1 MVKFVPKHSNKFIMK
16 NLIFLF
22 TIILSLLTTKIAAQ
36 FNFERSWG
44 TYFGDERFVLSDSE
58 IDSIG
63 NLYIVGTVNG
73 TDLTNITTFTNTSS
87 YHQNFGGGDYDGFL
101 IKFNNLG
108 QIVWGTFLGGS
119 GFDRISDLDI
129 DNNDNLYIMGSTN
142 SNSNIASIG
151 AFQENLIGGGDC
163 FVTKFTSSGSVV
175 WSTYFGGTG
184 DESNTINRIS
194 FNGLN
199 NFYISGNTF
208 SPNMATA
215 GVFQETKNNS
225 SSQISKFDI
234 NGNRIWTTYYGLN
247 VSLWNIKANPSNL
260 YIASVTN
267 DCSPLFSYNT
277 YFGTPNS
284 YKPLPGSCKDIYLTK
299 FNTTGQ
305 RDWSTYY
312 GGNSIENV
320 EMKNSL
326 DLKDDKVYFSGTAP
340 NYTNQEITTI
350 GTYQP
355 NSNTTSNFIVQF
367 NQNGTRNW
375 GTYNGNF
382 INASTIGSTSYIK
395 IDKNSNNFYNYGST
409 AFQSNIATTDGYL
422 INTND
427 LYSADAYICKFS
439 DLNTK
444 SWGTYYGGELNEK
457 DINFHP
463 YNLGDKF
470 YIVGSTQSLTQ
481 IATPNSLQS
490 TKQVFDL
497 VNNTQQSAY
506 SIFIAHFIP
515 NALSNETFTNSSYS
529 IYPNPNNGEFSVQL
543 NFNDFI
549 ETSLEIFDMLGKK
562 IYNQNLNSNQ
572 TTVNTKYIEKGV
584 YLVKLTR
591 GNLTSTSKIVV
602 N

>member
-1 MVKFVPKHSNKFIMK
+1 MK

-22 TIILSLLTTKIAAQ
+22 TIFLSLVTTKIAAQ
-36 FNFERSWG
+36 FNFQRSWG
-44 TYFGDERFVLSDSE
+44 TYFGDERFILSDSE
-58 IDSIG
+58 IDSKG
-63 NLYIVGTVNG
+63 NLYIVGTING
-73 TDLTNITTFTNTSS
+73 TDLTNITAFTNNSS

-119 GFDRISDLDI
+119 GFDRISDLDM
-129 DNNDNLYIMGSTN
+129 DNNDNLYIVGSTN
-142 SNSNIASIG
+142 SNSNIASVG

-163 FVTKFTSSGSVV
+163 FITKVTSTGSVV

-184 DESNTINRIS
+184 DESNTNNRIT
-194 FNGLN
+194 FDGLN
-199 NFYISGNTF
+199 NFYILGTTF
-208 SPNMATA
+208 SQNMATT

-225 SSQISKFDI
+225 SFQISKFDI

-247 VSLWNIKANPSNL
+247 ITIWNIKANPSNL
-260 YIASVTN
+260 YVASVTN
-267 DCSPLFSYNT
+267 DCLPPNSYNT

-284 YKPLPGSCKDIYLTK
+284 YQPIPGSCKDIFLTK

-312 GGNSIENV
+312 GGNAIENV
-320 EMKNSL
+320 EMKNSI
-326 DLKDDKVYFSGTAP
+326 DLKDDKVYLSGTAP
-340 NYTNQEITTI
+340 NYTNQEITTN
-350 GTYQP
+350 GSYQP

-367 NQNGTRNW
+367 NQNGARNW
-375 GTYNGNF
+375 GTYNGNITNTF
-382 INASTIGSTSYIK
+382 TTGVGTTSYIK
-395 IDKNSNNFYNYGST
+395 TDKNSNIFYNYGST
-409 AFQSNIATTDGYL
+409 GLQSNIATNDGYL
-422 INTND
+422 VNSND

-439 DLNTK
+439 DQNTK

-457 DINFHP
+457 EINFHP
-463 YNLGDKF
+463 YNLGNKF

-481 IATPNSLQS
+481 IASPNGLQPN
-490 TKQVFDL
+490 KQVFDL

-515 NALSNETFTNSSYS
+515 NALSNETFTNYS
-529 IYPNPNNGEFSVQL
+529 FSIFPNPNNGEFTVEINSV
-543 NFNDFI
+543 DFV
-549 ETSLEIFDMLGKK
+549 ETSLEIFDMLGKL

-572 TTVNTKYIEKGV
+572 TTINTKYIEKGV

-591 GNLTSTSKIVV
+591 GNQTTTSKIVI

>member
-1 MVKFVPKHSNKFIMK
+1 MK

-22 TIILSLLTTKIAAQ
+22 TIFLSLVTTKIAAQ
-36 FNFERSWG
+36 FNFQRSWG

-58 IDSIG
+58 IDSTG
-63 NLYIVGTVNG
+63 NLYIVGNING

-129 DNNDNLYIMGSTN
+129 DNNDNLYIIGSTN
-142 SNSNIASIG
+142 SNSNIATVG

-163 FVTKFTSSGSVV
+163 FITKFTSSGSVV
-175 WSTYFGGTG
+175 WSTYFGGSG
-184 DESNTINRIS
+184 DESITNSRIA
-194 FNGLN
+194 FDGLN
-199 NFYISGNTF
+199 NFYILGTTF

-225 SSQISKFDI
+225 SFQISKFDI
-234 NGNRIWTTYYGLN
+234 NGNRMWTTYYGLN
-247 VSLWNIKANPSNL
+247 TNIWNIKANPSNL

-267 DCSPLFSYNT
+267 DCPPLNSYNT

-284 YKPLPGSCKDIYLTK
+284 YQPILGSCKDIFLTK

-312 GGNSIENV
+312 GGNAFENV

-326 DLKDDKVYFSGTAP
+326 DLKDDKVYLSGTAP
-340 NYTNQEITTI
+340 NYANQEITTI

-367 NQNGTRNW
+367 NQNGARNW
-375 GTYNGNF
+375 GTYNGN
-382 INASTIGSTSYIK
+382 STNTFTTGVGTTSYIK
-395 IDKNSNNFYNYGST
+395 TDKNSNNFYNYGST
-409 AFQSNIATTDGYL
+409 GLQSNIATNDGYL
-422 INTND
+422 VNTND

-439 DLNTK
+439 DQNTK

-457 DINFHP
+457 EINFHP
-463 YNLGDKF
+463 YNLGNKF

-481 IATPNSLQS
+481 IATSNGLQLN
-490 TKQVFDL
+490 KQVFDL

-529 IYPNPNNGEFSVQL
+529 IYPNPNNGEFTVQL
-543 NFNDFI
+543 NSNDFI

-562 IYNQNLNSNQ
+562 IYNQKLNSNQ
-572 TTVNTKYIEKGV
+572 TTIYTKYIEKGV

-591 GNLTSTSKIVV
+591 GNQTTTSKIVI

>member
-1 MVKFVPKHSNKFIMK
+1 MK

-22 TIILSLLTTKIAAQ
+22 TIFLSLVTTKIAAQ
-36 FNFERSWG
+36 FNFQRSWG

-58 IDSIG
+58 IDSKG
-63 NLYIVGTVNG
+63 NLYIVGTING
-73 TDLTNITTFTNTSS
+73 TDLTNITTFTNNSS
-87 YHQNFGGGDYDGFL
+87 HHQNFGGGDYDGFL

-129 DNNDNLYIMGSTN
+129 DNSDNLYIVGSTN
-142 SNSNIASIG
+142 SNSNIASVG

-163 FVTKFTSSGSVV
+163 FITKFTSTGSVV

-184 DESNTINRIS
+184 DESNTNNRIT
-194 FNGLN
+194 FDGLN
-199 NFYISGNTF
+199 NFYIVSTIF
-208 SPNMATA
+208 SPNMATV

-247 VSLWNIKANPSNL
+247 TTIWNIKANPSNL
-260 YIASVTN
+260 YVASTTN
-267 DCSPLFSYNT
+267 DCLPSNSYNT

-284 YKPLPGSCKDIYLTK
+284 YQPTPGSCKDIFLTK

-312 GGNSIENV
+312 GGNGIDNV
-320 EMKNSL
+320 EMKNSI
-326 DLKDDKVYFSGTAP
+326 DLKDDKVYLSGTAP
-340 NYTNQEITTI
+340 NYSNQEITTN

-355 NSNTTSNFIVQF
+355 NSNAPSNFIVQF
-367 NQNGTRNW
+367 NQNGARNW

-382 INASTIGSTSYIK
+382 INNSTIGSTSYIK

-409 AFQSNIATTDGYL
+409 AFQTNIATNDGYL
-422 INTND
+422 VNTND

-439 DLNTK
+439 DQNTK

-457 DINFHP
+457 DINFHQ
-463 YNLGDKF
+463 YNLGNKF

-481 IATPNSLQS
+481 IASPNGLQPN
-490 TKQVFDL
+490 KQVFDL

-515 NALSNETFTNSSYS
+515 NALSNETFTNYS
-529 IYPNPNNGEFSVQL
+529 FSIFPNPNNGEFTVEINSV
-543 NFNDFI
+543 DFV
-549 ETSLEIFDMLGKK
+549 ETSLEVFDMLGKL

-572 TTVNTKYIEKGV
+572 TTIYTKHIEKGV

-591 GNLTSTSKIVV
+591 GNQTTTSKIVI